1 MQIKDTRNDVI
12 KRAKGFIEDL
22 NDGVYILGTN
32 KYGIST
38 ANWLKNIGV
47 EIKGFIN
54 DFGAASF
61 YSGYEII
68 KTSGLKGKFNI
79 INCIVEGRSIEAR
92 GNILKTKPFSQIDYF
107 ALQLAFQ
114 DALIEIDFLSN
125 TDSIISNTNRY
136 QKLYDD
142 LNDEESK
149 RTLEGLINFRL
160 NREIDYLDDF
170 KFRLNEQ
177 YFESFIKLG
186 NHSTF
191 IDGGGFDGGT
201 SKQFASI
208 YPGYESIYYFE
219 PNDLSYNKS
228 LENLRNTKDIKF
240 FKKGLWNKS
249 EVLYFDNTLG
259 SASKI
264 SKIGND
270 SIETISLD
278 ELKIPEISFM
288 KLDIEGA
295 ERKALEGAKE
305 TIIRNKPVLA
315 ICVYHNQEDF
325 LDVPEFVLNLNSTYK
340 IYLRHYTTG
349 VFETVMYFV

>member
-1 MQIKDTRNDVI
+1 MQIKDTRNNVK
-12 KRAKGFIEDL
+12 KRAEDFIKGL
-22 NDGVYILGTN
+22 NDDVYILGTN
-32 KYGIST
+32 KYGVST
-38 ANWLKNIGV
+38 ANWLKNSGIEV
-47 EIKGFIN
+47 NGFIN
-54 DFGAASF
+54 DFGTGSV
-61 YSGYEII
+61 YSGYEVI

-92 GNILKTKPFSQIDYF
+92 QNILKTKVSSQIDYF
-107 ALQLAFQ
+107 ALQLAFS
-114 DALIEIDFLSN
+114 DDLIEIDFLSN
-125 TDSIISNTNRY
+125 TDSILSNANRY
-136 QKLYDD
+136 QKLYND

-149 RTLEGLINFRL
+149 VTLEGLINFRL
-160 NREIDYLDDF
+160 NREIDYLNEF

-186 NHSTF
+186 NQPTF
-191 IDGGGFDGGT
+191 VDGGGFDGGT

-208 YPGYESIYYFE
+208 YPDYESIYYFE

-228 LENLRNTKDIKF
+228 IENLRNTKDIRF
-240 FKKGLWNKS
+240 FKKGLWDKS

-264 SKIGND
+264 SRIGND

-295 ERKALEGAKE
+295 ECKALEGAKE
-305 TIIRNKPVLA
+305 TIIQNKPVLA
-315 ICVYHNQEDF
+315 ICVYHNQNDF
-325 LDVPEFVLNLNSTYK
+325 LDVPEFVLKLNSMYK